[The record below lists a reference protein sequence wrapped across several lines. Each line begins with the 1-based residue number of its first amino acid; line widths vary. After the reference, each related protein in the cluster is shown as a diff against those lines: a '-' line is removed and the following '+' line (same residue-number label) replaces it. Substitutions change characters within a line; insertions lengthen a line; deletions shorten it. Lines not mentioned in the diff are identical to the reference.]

1 MGGGAPVDDEMAP
14 ASESGG
20 PDLPAPAF
28 IEPASGML
36 TLSSTRHT
44 DVVLQVTDI
53 DPARTKL
60 LVDGV
65 SLGDLDDRDAFGT
78 LTLEALTL
86 RLRGAMVPG
95 SHRLLLQTTTS
106 DALLSSAEIAIQ
118 IADGDAPRVEA
129 DPGEPQLAA
138 RKIAGFSRDTL
149 LALDDSTPDDPR
161 LTVVRMGAQDWD
173 FAGAVTIRVPGY
185 DRGDFERGLAIA
197 ADVTDA
203 RLRVAWRQGAPG
215 RSIALIDVPWDAA
228 SLDTPA
234 SIGIETTADVTGPV
248 EYAELSQPV
257 IVGDTLLVEM
267 LAATDVELP
276 HAGDRAVLRTRFTE
290 DGLGPVTR
298 IGFGT
303 LVDLD
308 QLGPAIDLAN
318 AEVGGAP
325 LFSMRMDQRRPVVVE
340 VDPDG
345 PLHIR
350 PARDDAE
357 ARTFV
362 FTNTPLQTVVGGFGS
377 RTVAAAAV
385 QADGRMRI
393 GRSSDLVGGEAE
405 ELTLTGNDLPSIDG
419 LTGDPVASTIGG
431 AAIVLLP
438 FGPGTEVHAIFATD
452 AEASVV
458 RLVDL
463 YCSSLAVPA
472 EPPGGQEAPLPVGCQ
487 LGADVYGAHVTLVPL
502 E

>member
-1 MGGGAPVDDEMAP
+1 MPV

-36 TLSSTRHT
+36 TLGSTRHT
-44 DVVLQVTDI
+44 DVVLQVADI

-65 SLGDLDDRDAFGT
+65 SLGDLDGRDAFGT
-78 LTLEALTL
+78 LTLDELTL

-95 SHRLLLQTTTS
+95 SHRLVLQTTTT

-118 IADGDAPRVEA
+118 IADSDAPRVEA

-138 RKIAGFSRDTL
+138 REIAGFSRDTL

-161 LTVVRMGAQDWD
+161 LTVVRMGAEDWD

-197 ADVTDA
+197 ADVSEE

-215 RSIALIDVPWDAA
+215 RSIAFIDAPWDGAD
-228 SLDTPA
+228 LDTA
-234 SIGIETTADVTGPV
+234 ARIGIEPTPEITGPV
-248 EYAELSQPV
+248 EYVELSRPV

-267 LAATDVELP
+267 LAAVDVELP
-276 HAGDRAVLRTRFTE
+276 HPGDRAVLRARFSE
-290 DGLGPVTR
+290 DGGLGPVTR
-298 IGFGT
+298 VGFGT

-308 QLGPAIDLAN
+308 QLGPAIDLAH

-325 LFSMRMDQRRPVVVE
+325 LLSMRMDQRRPVVVE

-345 PLHIR
+345 PLRIR
-350 PARDDAE
+350 PARDDVE

-377 RTVAAAAV
+377 RTVAAAAI

-405 ELTLTGNDLPSIDG
+405 ELTLTGNELPSIDG
-419 LTGDPVASTIGG
+419 LTGDPVASTLGG

-438 FGPGTEVHAIFATD
+438 YGPGTEVHAIFATD

-458 RLVDL
+458 PLVDL

-472 EPPGGQEAPLPVGCQ
+472 GPPGGQEAPLPVGCQ
-487 LGADVYGAHVTLVPL
+487 LGADVYDAHVTLVPL